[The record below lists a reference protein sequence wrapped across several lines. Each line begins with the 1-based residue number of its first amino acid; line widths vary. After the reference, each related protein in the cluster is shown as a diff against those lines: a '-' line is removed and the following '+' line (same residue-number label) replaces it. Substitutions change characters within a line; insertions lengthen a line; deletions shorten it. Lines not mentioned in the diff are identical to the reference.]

1 MSVRLLCLV
10 FTLLLLLLSSSSS
23 SSRFLAACSCV
34 CPGGGSFSVGELPVL
49 LLLLCDG
56 VSSVQ
61 LSVLVLI
68 KNVMSL
74 NNNNKKKSLVH
85 VCIS

>member
-1 MSVRLLCLV
+1 M
-10 FTLLLLLLSSSSS
+10 
-23 SSRFLAACSCV
+23 
-34 CPGGGSFSVGELPVL
+34 CPGGGGSFSVGELPV

>member
-1 MSVRLLCLV
+1 MCVR
-10 FTLLLLLLSSSSS
+10 
-23 SSRFLAACSCV
+23 
-34 CPGGGSFSVGELPVL
+34 GGGSFSVGELPV

-74 NNNNKKKSLVH
+74 NNNNKKKALYMFVLVN
-85 VCIS
+85 

>member
-34 CPGGGSFSVGELPVL
+34 CPGGSFSVGELPVL